1 MPGFVSYQLRDYT
14 KETST
19 VSVITGNVTAASI
32 AGWLTQV
39 GALRTAIE
47 GLTLGIVAKET
58 GKVFDTKLSNDAPT
72 DPLAQREAV
81 WIVTYEDNLQYF
93 DAPVNAIPNAG
104 YKKIFTDTIPTAD
117 LALLSSNPGEELDEI
132 DLAAGPGASY
142 VTAFEAIARSPYGG
156 TVNVIS
162 IKNGGRNN

>member
-1 MPGFVSYQLRDYT
+1 MPGFVNFSIRDYT
-14 KETST
+14 KETSN
-19 VSVITGNVTAASI
+19 VGIITGNVTAASI

-39 GALRTAIE
+39 GALRAAIE
-47 GLTLGIVAKET
+47 GLTLGIMAKET

-72 DPLAQREAV
+72 DPAAQREAV
-81 WIVTYEDNLQYF
+81 WIVSYEDNQQYF

-117 LALLSSNPGEELDEI
+117 LDLLASNPGGELDEI
-132 DLAAGPGASY
+132 DLTAGPGAAY

>member
-47 GLTLGIVAKET
+47 GLTLGIMAKET

-72 DPLAQREAV
+72 DPQAQREAV
-81 WIVTYEDNLQYF
+81 WIVTYEDNLPFF

-104 YKKIFTDTIPTAD
+104 YKKIFTDTLPTAD
-117 LALLSSNPGEELDEI
+117 LALLGSNPGTELDEI
-132 DLAAGPGASY
+132 DLVAGPGLAY

-156 TVNVIS
+156 TVNVMS